1 MNHDNHIT
9 ISHITPAGPISVTV
23 RGGKITG
30 LDWNAAPTLPREQ
43 MADGTAAE
51 CLRQIDAYFA
61 GRQTGFD
68 LPLAPEGTEFQQAVW
83 AELLKIPYGA
93 TASYSEIA
101 RAIGRP
107 RACRAVAQA
116 CHVNP
121 IAIIIPCHR
130 VIGANGRLTGYA
142 AGLGIK
148 QLLLDLERGIR
159 QDLYDL

>member
-1 MNHDNHIT
+1 M
-9 ISHITPAGPISVTV
+9 G
-23 RGGKITG
+23 R
-30 LDWNAAPTLPREQ
+30 
-43 MADGTAAE
+43 AAE
-51 CLRQIDAYFA
+51 DTLRSH
-61 GRQTGFD
+61 GK
-68 LPLAPEGTEFQQAVW
+68 
-83 AELLKIPYGA
+83 LLG
-93 TASYSEIA
+93 EIA